1 MWTDDELRVFINDG
15 YFICKECNELMN
27 LDGNKLLCP
36 SCGYSVKHDEYD
48 ADYDLYFV
56 DDDSEPP
63 IGCQACGG
71 PYPQC
76 KTSCKL
82 FDD

>member
-1 MWTDDELRVFINDG
+1 MWTNDERRTLINDG
-15 YFICKECNELMN
+15 YFLCKECEDLMKMEN
-27 LDGNKLLCP
+27 GRLVCP
-36 SCGYSVKHDEYD
+36 SCGFSIDHD
-48 ADYDLYFV
+48 DYEDDYELYFD

-63 IGCQACGG
+63 VGCQACGG

-76 KTSCKL
+76 KTSCSL

>member
-1 MWTDDELRVFINDG
+1 MWTDDELRNFINDG
-15 YFICKECNELMN
+15 YFICTKCRELMN
-27 LDGNKLLCP
+27 LNGDKLICP
-36 SCGYSVKHDEYD
+36 SCGHTIDHDEYD
-48 ADYDLYFV
+48 DYELYF
-56 DDDSEPP
+56 DEDDSEPP